1 MEGVAHL
8 RLRLRT
14 FQRKDERSSMSR
26 QRPTSTPARNLR
38 VAAIAI
44 VAGCLIGAGLAA
56 TSASGARR
64 DASRSKADAA
74 AVEIIEIRSQLRH
87 AHLREVD
94 ETMLQLFGV
103 ASDADVEA
111 ARDQRELV
119 RAETSER
126 LKVLGRGSGATA
138 VEALFLHG
146 LITTDGVDGVSD
158 ADPSVL
164 FDTGRAAARDERPAD
179 EALSQEALALYDLM
193 RTDAAALQVLN
204 DALDAAYTLD
214 KPEVPEILTAYVARS
229 EPYILSD
236 GGYLG
241 PDGDAPLVDSY
252 VYEPTA
258 AVPHPGVQIVSDRL
272 VASRLW
278 AYDQWVVSWQDG
290 VPGPAPITL
299 DQLADEVD
307 DVQADVEA
315 VVDGAL
321 ADARTKH
328 ENAQRVSSIKA
339 SVCLALSILLA
350 LGALA
355 ISGIAIRRRM
365 VAMSH
370 AVSRVTIDP
379 LTGVGNR
386 HQLELDTAAKID
398 DPAFGWHLIAAI
410 DMDRFKLINDTW
422 GHSAGDAV
430 LIDVARRLGDV
441 VAGWR
446 GSASDIQGAVIRLG
460 GDEFLLALHAK
471 SPINQSIV
479 AQQLDDIR
487 TSRTSIPGGQ
497 SLELAFS
504 YGLVTALGPS
514 VLDDLIRAAD
524 LASYEQKAKRRSE
537 REGDNPVVQHDSAT
551 PDVLTSE
558 R

>member
-1 MEGVAHL
+1 
-8 RLRLRT
+8 
-14 FQRKDERSSMSR
+14 
-26 QRPTSTPARNLR
+26 
-38 VAAIAI
+38 
-44 VAGCLIGAGLAA
+44 
-56 TSASGARR
+56 
-64 DASRSKADAA
+64 
-74 AVEIIEIRSQLRH
+74 
-87 AHLREVD
+87 
-94 ETMLQLFGV
+94 MLQVFGV

-126 LKVLGRGSGATA
+126 LLVLARGSGATA
-138 VEALFLHG
+138 VEALFLRG
-146 LITTDGVDGVSD
+146 LITTDGVDGVRE
-158 ADPSVL
+158 ADPSVV

-179 EALSQEALALYDLM
+179 AALSQEALALYDLM

-204 DALDAAYTLD
+204 DALDAAYTLG
-214 KPEVPEILTAYVARS
+214 KPDVPDFLTAYVARS

-241 PDGDAPLVDSY
+241 PDADAVLVDSY
-252 VYEPTA
+252 IYEPTS
-258 AVPHPGVQIVSDRL
+258 AVPHPGVQIVSERL
-272 VASRLW
+272 AASRLW

-307 DVQADVEA
+307 GVQADLQA

-328 ENAQRVSSIKA
+328 EDAQRNSSIKA
-339 SVCLALSILLA
+339 AAWLALSTLLA
-350 LGALA
+350 LGALV
-355 ISGIAIRRRM
+355 IIGITIRRRM
-365 VAMSH
+365 VAMSQ

-386 HQLELDTAAKID
+386 HQLELDTAAKVG

-430 LIDVARRLGDV
+430 LIDVARRLFDV

-446 GSASDIQGAVIRLG
+446 GSANDIQGAVIRLG

-487 TSRTSIPGGQ
+487 TSEISIQGGQ
-497 SLELAFS
+497 TLELAFS
-504 YGLVTALGPS
+504 YGLVTTLGPS

-524 LASYEQKAKRRSE
+524 LASYEEKAKRRSE
-537 REGDNPVVQHDSAT
+537 REGGNPVVQHDAAT
-551 PDVLTSE
+551 PDAVTHN